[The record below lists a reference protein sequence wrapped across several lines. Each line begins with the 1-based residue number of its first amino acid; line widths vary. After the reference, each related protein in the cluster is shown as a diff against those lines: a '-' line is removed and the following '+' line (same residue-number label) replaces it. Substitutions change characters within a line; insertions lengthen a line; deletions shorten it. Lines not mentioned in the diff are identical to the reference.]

1 MVLYKATEN
10 GQIPMTK
17 EEEAEIRADWAAAE
31 ERQKAPKP
39 KTMEDLIKDLDK
51 RVKALEKGK

>member
-1 MVLYKATEN
+1 MVLYKATED
-10 GQIPMTK
+10 GQVPMTP

-31 ERQKAPKP
+31 ARQKVPKP
-39 KTMEDLIKDLDK
+39 KTLDEWIKDLDK